1 MNKSLSND
9 TQNNFVPKIFS
20 KITITFRIIITCLFG
35 INNSIN
41 YKIKIIKNYLY
52 GLFNNFLMV
61 LWHLL
66 VWLDDYRNSK
76 EYLANLD
83 TTEFDQTLLV
93 MEHIDFFA
101 ETYSNSI
108 AEIIKNSKIIH
119 DDILI
124 NLINLF
130 KGNISYNIIKSKVL
144 NKKINYLGQSNI
156 TISFSDSLL
165 LLSNNMRI
173 LISPKV
179 N

>member
-1 MNKSLSND
+1 M
-9 TQNNFVPKIFS
+9 
-20 KITITFRIIITCLFG
+20 TFACVVI
-35 INNSIN
+35 
-41 YKIKIIKNYLY
+41 
-52 GLFNNFLMV
+52 
-61 LWHLL
+61 
-66 VWLDDYRNSK
+66 DDYRNCK

-83 TTEFDQTLLV
+83 TTEFDKTLLV